1 MKSSAPARRAAAT
14 TRLWSV
20 ARTGAV
26 SLVISGE
33 DADNAQTYSTT
44 NGDISSRASTAATVA
59 WTPAD
64 WNTVGERGLDQ
75 QTENIAAIIQ
85 EIVDRAGWT
94 SGDAIALT
102 ITGNGKRAAES
113 FNGSQAGAP
122 LLHIEYALPDDGIPR
137 IDLDANDSSGA
148 VTSDFAANFYV
159 GTTPVAIADSDTL
172 ITVWGQ
178 TVELAQ
184 EGWWGAQLA
193 IEQGDERHEGL
204 RLRFFVVAEGKEPAV
219 GEPAPATRQPTL
231 ADGVDID
238 ELSTAQPPN
247 PEMHRLAIADAL
259 ALDQPL
265 VVTFATPAFCQTRF
279 CGPVLEQVVTPLA
292 ERYDGQAVF
301 VHIEPFDLAG
311 LRTEGTFAPVPAM
324 EEWGLSTE
332 PWVFVVD
339 AQGLVAAKFEGVV
352 SQEEIAEVL
361 ERLGL

>member
-1 MKSSAPARRAAAT
+1 MGALALAACSGGGEGEGSSGAP
-14 TRLWSV
+14 S
-20 ARTGAV
+20 
-26 SLVISGE
+26 
-33 DADNAQTYSTT
+33 D
-44 NGDISSRASTAATVA
+44 
-59 WTPAD
+59 PAD
-64 WNTVGERGLDQ
+64 WSGAIEIRQGQPVIAQLVNSRVSVGSNRLAFGLFGPEGSLIHDATDVELQLYAIDGDDRGTLAVNAPLRS
-75 QTENIAAIIQ
+75 T
-85 EIVDRAGWT
+85 
-94 SGDAIALT
+94 ALVEARDHT
-102 ITGNGKRAAES
+102 HE
-113 FNGSQAGAP
+113 NGSI
-122 LLHIEYALPDDGIPR
+122 H
-137 IDLDANDSSGA
+137 
-148 VTSDFAANFYV
+148 VH
-159 GTTPVAIADSDTL
+159 SDTL